1 MRRIRTNPPIRP
13 FRPNVQGLSHGIWD
27 AARMP
32 DPQRLS
38 PLVHDLIGR
47 RAGGPDGASPL
58 LVHRDET
65 AGTRV
70 ELSGVSL
77 ANTVAKASALFEEE
91 AGGSVALAIPSH
103 WIGAALALAA
113 WHAGLVVRLEGAAE
127 GDGDLPATDVLVVG
141 PDVPAEARAQTTYVS
156 RLHPF
161 ALPFDADV
169 ALPGNVE
176 DLAPALRSGPD
187 RLGPPADFDAADV
200 VLTQDAAEYRT
211 ADVLDAAQRLAAEL
225 GQGVTLLSTL
235 SMHDLRGLLAVTLL
249 PLLTG
254 GSTVLVTGSL
264 DPEQV
269 SRVAAVERASVTW
282 DSPH

>member
-77 ANTVAKASALFEEE
+77 ANTVAKASALFEHE
-91 AGGSVALAIPSH
+91 AGGTLGLAIAPH
-103 WIGAALALAA
+103 WIGAALTLAA
-113 WHAGLVVRLEGAAE
+113 WHAGLGVRVDDAAA
-127 GDGDLPATDVLVVG
+127 GDAVLAAADVLVV
-141 PDVPAEARAQTTYVS
+141 
-156 RLHPF
+156 
-161 ALPFDADV
+161 
-169 ALPGNVE
+169 
-176 DLAPALRSGPD
+176 
-187 RLGPPADFDAADV
+187 
-200 VLTQDAAEYRT
+200 
-211 ADVLDAAQRLAAEL
+211 
-225 GQGVTLLSTL
+225 
-235 SMHDLRGLLAVTLL
+235 
-249 PLLTG
+249 
-254 GSTVLVTGSL
+254 
-264 DPEQV
+264 
-269 SRVAAVERASVTW
+269 
-282 DSPH
+282 